1 VARTQSTRP
10 AGSHFTEEDWV
21 DFARQQGETDKRARL
36 EQHLDAGCEQCA
48 ETLGFWRDVLG
59 LAAPEATYRPPD
71 ADVRQ
76 VKGQFA
82 LHLRPGVLPRL
93 ARTAALVFDSL
104 RQPLPMGVRAAGSSP
119 RQLLYKVGRYLIRV
133 QVDSGSGAGRLS
145 VVGQI
150 LDEADPRSKL
160 PELPVLLLN
169 GNDAVD
175 RTITNTLGEF
185 ELESDPSESLRLS
198 VGIPEIGTLTLPGLL
213 VGRSTPGGS
222 KSLGPHG
229 GSGRRTK
236 ARHA

>member
-1 VARTQSTRP
+1 
-10 AGSHFTEEDWV
+10 V
-21 DFARQQGETDKRARL
+21 DFARGQGEADKRARL
-36 EQHLDAGCEQCA
+36 EQHLAAGCEQCA
-48 ETLGFWRDVLG
+48 ETLGFWSEVVSLTA
-59 LAAPEATYRPPD
+59 LEATYRPPD
-71 ADVRQ
+71 EDVRQ
-76 VKGQFA
+76 VKGRFA
-82 LHLRPGVLPRL
+82 LHFRPDVLTRVV
-93 ARTAALVFDSL
+93 RTVALLFDSY
-104 RQPLPMGVRAAGSSP
+104 RQPLAVGVRAGGSSP

-133 QVDSGSGAGRLS
+133 QLDAESGADRLF

-169 GNDAVD
+169 GNDTVD
-175 RTITNTLGEF
+175 RTITNILGEF
-185 ELESDPSESLRLS
+185 ALESDPSESLRLS

-213 VGRSTPGGS
+213 VGRSTRGGS